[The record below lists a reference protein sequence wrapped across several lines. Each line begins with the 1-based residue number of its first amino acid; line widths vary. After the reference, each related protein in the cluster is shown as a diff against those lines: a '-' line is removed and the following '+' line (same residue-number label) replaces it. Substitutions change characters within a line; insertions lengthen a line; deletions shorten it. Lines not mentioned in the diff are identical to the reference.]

1 MRLSQVFLLVGRRGP
16 TRDQIILYT
25 LSVTCITSSSI
36 VPFATEG
43 RKEGRKLSFVLLLL
57 LRLNCLASLPPS
69 FSWQPS
75 IPIQCA
81 TFDMTVGVL
90 ACMAMYD
97 TSGW

>member
-1 MRLSQVFLLVGRRGP
+1 MHH
-16 TRDQIILYT
+16 ILFH
-25 LSVTCITSSSI
+25 CPIRHR
-36 VPFATEG
+36 

-57 LRLNCLASLPPS
+57 LLRLNCLASLDPS

-90 ACMAMYD
+90 ACLAMYSYRI
-97 TSGW
+97 TLNRTYCRVQPLTTRRVNRCILF